1 MRQVTART
9 NPKGVGVAS
18 NPDLSSVPLSSR
30 QQHVANVLR
39 SEIVSGA
46 LPPEGRMSTHLQL
59 VDRFGVSALT
69 GRHALND
76 LIRDGFLYSIPRTY
90 VAPNSV
96 TISAIGEDE
105 PAGSQ
110 TSGVPAAA
118 DVLCGFAADR
128 RSPGPR
134 GLAVRHRASVCGCS
148 GQRELLRRIK

>member
-1 MRQVTART
+1 MKQVTART
-9 NPKGVGVAS
+9 NPKGVGMGS
-18 NPDLSSVPLSSR
+18 DQDLSSVPLSSR
-30 QQHVANVLR
+30 QQHVVNVPR

-69 GRHALND
+69 ARHALND

-96 TISAIGEDE
+96 TIPAIGEDE
-105 PAGSQ
+105 LVGSQ

-118 DVLCGFAADR
+118 DVLCGPIGNQGQAA
-128 RSPGPR
+128 S
-134 GLAVRHRASVCGCS
+134 
-148 GQRELLRRIK
+148 